1 MSAGTR
7 DDLITIERKTIVEDE
22 YGGEDEAW
30 ATYATAWAQIFYGK
44 GDERRSAAMEQ
55 GKQAVTFQVL
65 ANSKTRDVKLTD
77 RITFGGSV
85 YDIVGISP
93 MDRAVV
99 EFTAVR
105 AL

>member
-22 YGGEDEAW
+22 YGGETETW
-30 ATYATAWAQIFYGK
+30 APYATAWAQVFYGK

-55 GKQAVTFQVL
+55 GRQAVTFQVL
-65 ANSKTRDVKLTD
+65 ANTKTRAVEITD
-77 RITFGGSV
+77 RITFSGSV

-93 MDRAVV
+93 MDRASV